1 MRAVRTLLG
10 LSLAS
15 CLALAAPALAGQRT
29 TLKDDLSASGPEVRL
44 GDLFD
49 NAGTAASVV
58 VGRATGPTLVLDA
71 QQVQAI
77 ARSRGLDWANPNG
90 YRRLVIRVAFEA
102 APALAGPSAS
112 DAAARTAVATVATE
126 KTVEVLTWSHSVAA
140 GDVIRQE
147 DVTWTRQPARLI
159 PADAARDPDLV
170 VGLAARHALREG
182 APVAAHDLA
191 TLKVVH
197 RDQQIEVVFN
207 VDGVRLVLAGQALGD
222 AAVGETVQV
231 LNTQSK
237 KTIEAIATGPGRAAV
252 GASPDAPRPQHL
264 ATNP

>member
-1 MRAVRTLLG
+1 MRALRTLLG
-10 LSLAS
+10 LTLAS
-15 CLALAAPALAGQRT
+15 SLALAGPALAGQRA
-29 TLKDDLSASGPEVRL
+29 TLKDDLSASGSEVRL

-49 NAGTAASVV
+49 NAGGAASVV
-58 VGRATGPTLVLDA
+58 VGRASGPTLVLDA

-90 YRRLVIRVAFEA
+90 YRRLVVRVALEA
-102 APALAGPSAS
+102 APGPSAPAPS
-112 DAAARTAVATVATE
+112 AAPSRTTGTTVPTE
-126 KTVEVLTWSHSVAA
+126 KMAEVLTWSHSVAA

-147 DVTWTRQPARLI
+147 DVAWTRQPARLI

-182 APVAAHDLA
+182 AAVAAHDLVA
-191 TLKVVH
+191 QKVVH
-197 RDQQIEVVFN
+197 RDQQIEVLFN

-222 AAVGETVQV
+222 AAVGDTVQV

-237 KTIEAIATGPGRAAV
+237 KTIEAVATGPGRAAV
-252 GASPDAPRPQHL
+252 GVLPDAPRPQHL